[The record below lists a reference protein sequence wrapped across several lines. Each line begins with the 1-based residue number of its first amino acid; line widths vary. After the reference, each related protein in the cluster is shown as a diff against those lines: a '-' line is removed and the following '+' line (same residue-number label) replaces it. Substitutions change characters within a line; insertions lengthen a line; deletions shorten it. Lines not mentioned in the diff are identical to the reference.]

1 MRRTWKYLVA
11 LLGRRLEDAADP
23 EIQIEQAIE
32 ESKQQHARLVQQ
44 AAAVIGNE
52 RQLALRLSRMIDQV
66 AGLRSSAREALV
78 LADQARASDD
88 AGGAVKYEQTA
99 QSFAVALV
107 STESEMRDLKQLHDR
122 AIEGA
127 AGAREA
133 VETNALELRRQ
144 LTERTRLLSQL
155 EQTKLQ
161 ERMNAA
167 LMTMNSLAPTSDQP
181 TMEHVRDKIEQRYSN
196 ALGMAEMSSTAIEV
210 QRLTMHKA
218 SLDAE
223 AERQLAS
230 LRLSLAAGQRD
241 RGEGDGQGP
250 GSADVD

>member
-1 MRRTWKYLVA
+1 MLRLMRRTWNYFVA
-11 LLGRRLEDAADP
+11 MLGRRLEDAADP

-32 ESKQQHARLVQQ
+32 ESKAQHARLVQQ

-66 AGLRSSAREALV
+66 GGLRSSAREALV
-78 LADQARASDD
+78 LGDE
-88 AGGAVKYEQTA
+88 AGRSGELETAAKYEETA

-107 STESEMRDLKQLHDR
+107 SAESEMRDLKELHDR

-161 ERMNAA
+161 ERMNAS
-167 LMTMNSLAPTSDQP
+167 LMTMNSLAPASDQP
-181 TMEHVRDKIEQRYSN
+181 SMEHVRDKIEQRYSR
-196 ALGMAEMSSTAIEV
+196 ALGMAEISSTTIEV

-230 LRLSLAAGQRD
+230 LRLSLRPPGQD
-241 RGEGDGQGP
+241 GEGAQL
-250 GSADVD
+250 

>member
-1 MRRTWKYLVA
+1 MLRLMRRTWKYLVA
-11 LLGRRLEDAADP
+11 MLGRRLEDAADP

-32 ESKQQHARLVQQ
+32 ESKVQHARLVQQ

-52 RQLALRLSRMIDQV
+52 RQLALRLSRMIDSV
-66 AGLRSSAREALV
+66 GGLRASAREALV
-78 LADQARASDD
+78 LADEAGRAGELE
-88 AGGAVKYEQTA
+88 AAATYEETA
-99 QSFAVALV
+99 QSFAVALA
-107 STESEMRDLKQLHDR
+107 STESEMRDLKELHDR

-155 EQTKLQ
+155 EQAKLQ
-161 ERMNAA
+161 ERMNAS
-167 LMTMNSLAPTSDQP
+167 LMTMSSLAPSSDQP
-181 TMEHVRDKIEQRYSN
+181 SIEHVRDKIEQRYSK
-196 ALGMAEMSSTAIEV
+196 ALGMAEISSTTIEV

-230 LRLSLAAGQRD
+230 LRLSLPAPGRDEEPSQR
-241 RGEGDGQGP
+241 
-250 GSADVD
+250 S